1 MHSLLENRRL
11 LVDLDLELA
20 VLAHLLLD
28 DGAAELAVDQLHA
41 VADSQNGDAQSKYFA
56 VVGRGV
62 VGVHGLGAAGDNDA
76 AVAIL
81 LKDTQIDTLICGCR
95 FQNATP
101 SVLMQPCPDL
111 KIHLNYLGWVKYVSF
126 SCSSSS

>member
-11 LVDLDLELA
+11 LVDLDLELS
-20 VLAHLLLD
+20 VLPHLLLD

-41 VADSQNGDAQSKYFA
+41 VADSQNGNAQSKYFA

-62 VGVHGLGAAGDNDA
+62 VGVHGLGAAGYDDA

-81 LKDTQIDTLICGCR
+81 LKDTQIDTFIGGCR
-95 FQNATP
+95 IFA
-101 SVLMQPCPDL
+101 V
-111 KIHLNYLGWVKYVSF
+111 VSKTLHQAF
-126 SCSSSS
+126 